1 MTAKMTAMALCV
13 LVLAA
18 VLGSVLGQRT
28 IETGVVTTTYTIDI
42 AAGTMTFEVSVDHFQ
57 GGGRK
62 EEVLNGTRR
71 RHASFLGGCA
81 SACAG
86 VHSTQTALT
95 PTTSHWHRFP
105 QMSAATTGYVSI
117 GFCPMPCNYHGGTF
131 WRSLMLG
138 TCSSARCFGVTPPSS
153 E

>member
-57 GGGRK
+57 GGEEERGSIELNEATPRVFSWRLCIGVRRCSLHSNSVNSHHFPLASLSADVGRHHRLRFHWFLPDALQLPRRY
-62 EEVLNGTRR
+62 VL
-71 RHASFLGGCA
+71 AVFDA
-81 SACAG
+81 
-86 VHSTQTALT
+86 
-95 PTTSHWHRFP
+95 WY
-105 QMSAATTGYVSI
+105 M
-117 GFCPMPCNYHGGTF
+117 
-131 WRSLMLG
+131 
-138 TCSSARCFGVTPPSS
+138 
-153 E
+153 